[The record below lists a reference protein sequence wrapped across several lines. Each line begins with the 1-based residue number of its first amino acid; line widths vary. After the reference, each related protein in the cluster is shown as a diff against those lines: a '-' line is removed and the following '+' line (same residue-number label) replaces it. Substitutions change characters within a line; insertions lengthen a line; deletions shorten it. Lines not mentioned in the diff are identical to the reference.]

1 VSEEEV
7 NKDLFRLA
15 REMIGPV
22 ASFNKAVAVQ
32 AIPRTRSGKIPR
44 NSIAQLATSKLT
56 KVESKYIF
64 WLRRL
69 VTKCVFQVPSTVED
83 PNVYFELTTTL
94 QRIGLANNS
103 KLR

>member
-1 VSEEEV
+1 MSEDEV

-22 ASFNKAVAVQ
+22 AAFNKAVAVQ

-56 KVESKYIF
+56 KV
-64 WLRRL
+64 
-69 VTKCVFQVPSTVED
+69 PSTVED